1 MNLSAALLVLLPL
14 STLTVGCGA
23 ESPDGAALQDGSVD
37 GPRDL
42 EQEAFNSL
50 CHLPDEYGAHVASM
64 RFISPHPGG
73 RSHGDGRAT
82 TLADCE
88 YTCAPGYATC
98 GNRTNASICATRLTN
113 TTRNCGACGVVCAMG
128 ELCLPDR
135 CLPAR

>member
-50 CHLPDEYGAHVASM
+50 CHLPDEYGAHVSSM
-64 RFISPHPGG
+64 RYVSPHPGG
-73 RSHGDGRAT
+73 RSHGGPT
-82 TLADCE
+82 TVADCE

-98 GNRTNASICATRLTN
+98 GNRTNASICATSLIRS
-113 TTRNCGACGVVCAMG
+113 RDNCGGCGIVCAVS
-128 ELCLPDR
+128 EFCLNGCQPSR
-135 CLPAR
+135 PR